1 MSETEGLSNEFKG
14 IYMTVVLLEDRMEVR
29 MNDGYLSKNR
39 AASDV
44 VMYEDIDFDNIEKVT
59 PRSAIAQGC
68 LTIPFKDKKIR
79 FQYACKGNLKAL
91 VIWYKKK
98 TEEDFARM
106 YEMLASHKS

>member
-14 IYMTVVLLEDRMEVR
+14 IYMTVELKDDRMEVR

-39 AASDV
+39 AASDT
-44 VMYEDIDFDNIEKVT
+44 VMYEDIDFDHITKVT
-59 PRSAIAQGC
+59 PHSPIAQGC
-68 LTIPFKDKKIR
+68 LTIPFKNKKIK

-98 TEEDFARM
+98 SEEDFSRM
-106 YEMLASHKS
+106 YEMLKSNKV